1 MEENTVVEEER
12 VEVEVEKEE
21 EGVEVLGPMSCAR
34 FLMERS
40 MGEQLEYELSASLL
54 SLVRLLS
61 WVEHSLSDVTDEEP
75 LGGRIPQLSSRCPF
89 LVSCFWLL
97 WLLSSSSSKLL
108 HVWGGRVGRESKPR
122 FSLGGW
128 L

>member
-1 MEENTVVEEER
+1 MVEEER
-12 VEVEVEKEE
+12 VEVEEKEE
-21 EGVEVLGPMSCAR
+21 QMGEGVVLLGPMSCVLAR
-34 FLMERS
+34 LLIERS
-40 MGEQLEYELSASLL
+40 IGEQLEFELSASLL

-61 WVEHSLSDVTDEEP
+61 WVEHSLSDVTEEEP
-75 LGGRIPQLSSRCPF
+75 LGGRVPQLSSRCPF

-122 FSLGGW
+122 FSLGAW